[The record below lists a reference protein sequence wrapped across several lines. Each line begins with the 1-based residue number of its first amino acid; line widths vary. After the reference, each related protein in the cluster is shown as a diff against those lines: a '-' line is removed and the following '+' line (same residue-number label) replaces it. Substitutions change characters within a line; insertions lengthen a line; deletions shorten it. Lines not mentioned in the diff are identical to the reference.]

1 MFRLVRC
8 SKITGVITK
17 TRVWAVLVLLALAI
31 FGLGGVA
38 AHADPPIDVTGE
50 ITDTAGVL
58 SPSEEAKV
66 QKALDKYQEATGFQ
80 LFVVYVKSFDGLSG
94 PAWSD
99 QTATKSGLGTTETLL
114 AVAVDDRKYGTSV
127 PNQHPISDNDFA
139 RIEADKIEPALG
151 KNDWAGAAI
160 GAAEGYTDAAEGAG
174 LPWGAIVAGGVVV
187 AGGGALLVRRM
198 RRKYDDT
205 HVVLDEHGQPIDPLS
220 QLTTDELNKQ
230 SSAALVGIDDAIKT
244 SEQELGFA
252 EAQFGKDAT
261 REFAEAVKAGH
272 VSVKEAF
279 GLRQKLDDSEP
290 ETEPEKRHLASEIIR
305 LCLAVSE
312 SLDEQVEKFDELR
325 DLQAKAPQVLE
336 DMEQR
341 AGEILERIPGA
352 RTVITQ
358 LAATYP
364 ATSLASVDKNADQA
378 EALIMAA
385 REQIAHGTNALKT
398 DDRATAVTHARA
410 AEDAVGQASKLLDA
424 VADADTDLKAA
435 PGKIAERLTSLQ
447 LDVDDAARL
456 AANDPGVSPAAS
468 AAAAAIAYA
477 QQAGHDPLAAE
488 AGLETAEAILDELLA
503 PVRAAAAEA
512 EKARVALSE
521 SLGRVT
527 SRVKAVSDFIET
539 RRGAVGA
546 EARTRLSEAARHLDR
561 ASQTLTADPTASLEA
576 LQKAEAFVNE
586 AEQLAQNDVGNWE
599 RSQRQSS
606 GGAGGGLNSMVLG
619 GILIDA
625 LGRGGGGGGG
635 LGGILT
641 GGSSGGGGGGGG
653 RGPGSFGGGGTRA
666 RRGGGGRF

>member
-1 MFRLVRC
+1 MSHLVRC

-17 TRVWAVLVLLALAI
+17 TRVWAVLVLLGLAL
-31 FGLGGVA
+31 FGFGGTA
-38 AHADPPIDVTGE
+38 AQADPPIDVTGE

-58 SPSEEAKV
+58 SSSDEAKV
-66 QKALDKYQEATGFQ
+66 QNAVDEYQDATGFQ

-94 PAWSD
+94 RDWAHE
-99 QTATKSGLGTTETLL
+99 TAIKSGLGTTETLL
-114 AVAVDDRKYGTSV
+114 AIATDDRRYGTSI
-127 PNQHPISDNDFA
+127 PGDHPISDSDFN
-139 RIEADKIEPALG
+139 RVEADKIEPAL
-151 KNDWAGAAI
+151 NEDDWAGAAI
-160 GAAEGYTDAAEGAG
+160 AAAEGYTDAAEGSG
-174 LPWGAIVAGGVVV
+174 LPWGAILIGGAAV

-205 HVVLDEHGQPIDPLS
+205 HVVLDEHGQPVDPLS
-220 QLTTDELNKQ
+220 QLSTDELNKQ

-272 VSVKEAF
+272 ESIKEAF

-290 ETEPEKRHLASEIIR
+290 ETEPEKRHMASEIIR

-312 SLDEQVEKFDELR
+312 SLDEQVDKFDELR
-325 DLQAKAPQVLE
+325 DLQAKAPEVLK
-336 DMEQR
+336 DLEQR

-352 RTVITQ
+352 RTVINQ
-358 LAATYP
+358 LTATYP

-378 EALIMAA
+378 EALITAA
-385 REQIAHGTNALKT
+385 REQITHGTTALKT

-435 PGKIAERLTSLQ
+435 PAKIAERLASLR
-447 LDVDDAARL
+447 LDVNDATRL
-456 AANDPGVSPAAS
+456 ATNDPDISR
-468 AAAAAIAYA
+468 AAAAATEAISYS
-477 QQAGHDPLAAE
+477 QQTGHDPLAAE
-488 AGLETAEAILDELLA
+488 AGLETAEATLDDLLA
-503 PVRAAAAEA
+503 PIRAAAAEA
-512 EKARVALSE
+512 EKARVALTE

-527 SRVKAVSDFIET
+527 SRVKAVGDFIET

-561 ASQTLTADPTASLEA
+561 ASQTVTKDPAASLEA

-635 LGGILT
+635 LGSILT
-641 GGSSGGGGGGGG
+641 GGGSGGGGGG

>member
-1 MFRLVRC
+1 M
-8 SKITGVITK
+8 
-17 TRVWAVLVLLALAI
+17 VLVLLALATLG
-31 FGLGGVA
+31 FGGA
-38 AHADPPIDVTGE
+38 AQADPPLDVKGE
-50 ITDTAGVL
+50 ITDNAGVL
-58 SPSEEAKV
+58 STSDKARVE
-66 QKALDKYQEATGFQ
+66 KALDDYQEKTGFQ
-80 LFVVYVKSFDGLSG
+80 LFVVFVKSFDGKSG
-94 PAWSD
+94 AEWSD
-99 QTATKSGLGTTETLL
+99 ETAAKSGLGTTEILL
-114 AVAVDDRKYGTSV
+114 AVATEDRRYGTSI
-127 PNQHPISDNDFA
+127 PPDHPLSDKEFN
-139 RIEADKIEPALG
+139 RIQLEEVEPKLR
-151 KNDWAGAAI
+151 KSDWAGAAI
-160 GAAEGYTDAAEGAG
+160 AAAEGYTKAAEDSG
-174 LPWGAIVAGGVVV
+174 LPWGAIVIGGVVV
-187 AGGGALLVRRM
+187 AGGGALVVRRM
-198 RRKYDDT
+198 RRRYDDT

-220 QLTTDELNKQ
+220 QLSTDELNKQ
-230 SSAALVGIDDAIKT
+230 SSAALVAIDDAIKT

-261 REFAEAVKAGH
+261 AEFAEVVSSGH
-272 VSVKEAF
+272 ATIKEAF

-290 ETEPEKRHLASEIIR
+290 ETEPQKRQMNAEIIR
-305 LCLAVSE
+305 LCMAVSE

-325 DLQAKAPQVLE
+325 DLQAKAPQVLQ

-341 AGEILERIPGA
+341 AGEILARIPGA
-352 RTVITQ
+352 RETITQ
-358 LAATYP
+358 LATAYP
-364 ATSLASVDKNADQA
+364 AASLASVQGNADQA
-378 EALIMAA
+378 ESLIAAA
-385 REQIAHGTNALKT
+385 REQVAKGQESLKT

-424 VADADTDLKAA
+424 VAHADADLKEA
-435 PGKIAERLTSLQ
+435 PAKIAARLSSLQ

-456 AANDPGVSPAAS
+456 AANDPSITPAAQ
-468 AAAAAIAYA
+468 AAAAAITYA
-477 QQAGHDPLAAE
+477 RQAGNDPLAAE
-488 AGLETAEAILDELLA
+488 AGLQTAEATLDDLLA

-527 SRVKAVSDFIET
+527 SRVKAVSDYIET

-561 ASQTLTADPTASLEA
+561 AQQTLQTDPAASLEA

-586 AEQLAQNDVGNWE
+586 AEQLAQNDVGSWE
-599 RSQRQSS
+599 RSQRQQS
-606 GGAGGGLNSMVLG
+606 GGGGLNSMVLG

-641 GGSSGGGGGGGG
+641 GGGGGGGGGG

>member
-1 MFRLVRC
+1 M
-8 SKITGVITK
+8 ITK
-17 TRVWAVLVLLALAI
+17 TRVWAVLVLLASAI
-31 FGLGGVA
+31 FGFGGVA
-38 AHADPPIDVTGE
+38 AHADPPLDLAGE
-50 ITDTAGVL
+50 ITDNAGVL
-58 SPSEEAKV
+58 SSGEEGRV
-66 QKALDKYQEATGFQ
+66 QKALDTFNKDTGYQ
-80 LFVVYVKSFDGLSG
+80 LFVVYVKSFDGMSG
-94 PAWSD
+94 DDWAD
-99 QTATKSGLGTTETLL
+99 ATKEESGLGTTEILL
-114 AVAVDDRKYGTSV
+114 AVATEDRRFGTSI
-127 PNQHPISDNDFA
+127 PPEHPLSNEEFD
-139 RIEADKIEPALG
+139 RIQREDIEPALRAG
-151 KNDWAGAAI
+151 DWDGAAI
-160 GAAEGYTDAAEGAG
+160 AAAEAYTEADDGSSV
-174 LPWGAIVAGGVVV
+174 PWGAIVVGGAVV

-220 QLTTDELNKQ
+220 QLSTDELNKQ

-261 REFAEAVKAGH
+261 REFAEVVKAGH
-272 VSVKEAF
+272 VTIKEAF

-290 ETEPEKRHLASEIIR
+290 ETELEKRHMTSEIIR
-305 LCLAVSE
+305 LCIAVSE
-312 SLDEQVEKFDELR
+312 SLDEQVEKFDGLR

-352 RTVITQ
+352 RAVITQ

-378 EALIMAA
+378 EALITAA
-385 REQIAHGTNALKT
+385 REQIAHGTTALQT

-435 PGKIAERLTSLQ
+435 PAKIAERLASLR
-447 LDVDDAARL
+447 LDVNDATRL
-456 AANDPGVSPAAS
+456 AANDPDISRAAS
-468 AAAAAIAYA
+468 DATAAISYS
-477 QQAGHDPLAAE
+477 QQTGHDPLAAA
-488 AGLETAEAILDELLA
+488 AGLETAEATLDDLLA

-546 EARTRLSEAARHLDR
+546 EARTRLSEAERHLDR
-561 ASQTLTADPTASLEA
+561 ASQALTADPAASLEA

-625 LGRGGGGGGG
+625 LGRGGSGGGG

-641 GGSSGGGGGGGG
+641 GGSSGAGGGGGG